1 MLSPDWQEF
10 ATPDELA
17 DALANRVASLL
28 SRAIDERGSA
38 LLAVSGGST
47 PKRFFEALSHRPVVW
62 DKVVVT
68 LVDERFVPET
78 DERSNAAL
86 VKTKLLT
93 GKASGARFVPLFSEA
108 DSMDGAAAAASSAI
122 SALPL
127 PFDVAILGMGTDG
140 HTASFFPDA
149 ANLSALL
156 DPASTETVMPVHAE
170 RAGEPRLTL
179 SLARLLEARF
189 LALHIEGAEKRVVL
203 DEALTPG
210 RSKPITAVFA
220 NSSKPLQV
228 YWAG

>member
-1 MLSPDWQEF
+1 MVSPDWQEF

-17 DALANRVASLL
+17 DALADRVASALTN
-28 SRAIDERGSA
+28 AIDARGVA
-38 LLAVSGGST
+38 VLAVSGGST
-47 PKRFFEALSHRPVVW
+47 PKRFFEALSHRSITW

-86 VKTKLLT
+86 VKAKLLT
-93 GKASGARFVPLFSEA
+93 GKAAAARFVPLFSEA
-108 DSMDGAAAAASSAI
+108 ANVDDAARAAFTAI
-122 SALPL
+122 NTLPL
-127 PFDVAILGMGTDG
+127 PFDVVILGMGTDG
-140 HTASFFPDA
+140 HTASFFPNA

-156 DPASTETVMPVHAE
+156 DPASTETVMPVHAQS
-170 RAGEPRLTL
+170 ADEPRLTI

-189 LALHIEGAEKRVVL
+189 LALHIEGAAKRAVL
-203 DEALTPG
+203 EEALTPD

-220 NSSKPLQV
+220 NSSKPLPV